1 MTKLLVN
8 MAGDFYADCT
18 ALALERTGNFRVKK
32 HSEPDAETME
42 LQLREFPAD
51 VLLLGISVLSGYTV
65 EDRKPLIR
73 AVRSRMPESRIV
85 LFLDERVSEEQTE
98 GVKQL
103 RQARLVDGFLYAS
116 NSMDYLVDI
125 LETI

>member
-1 MTKLLVN
+1 MIKLLVN

-18 ALALERTGNFRVKK
+18 ALALRVEK
-32 HSEPDAETME
+32 HPEPDAETME
-42 LQLREFPAD
+42 LRLREFPAD
-51 VLLLGISVLSGYTV
+51 VLLLGVSVLSGYTV

-73 AVRSRMPESRIV
+73 AVRSRLPESRIV

-103 RQARLVDGFLYAS
+103 RQARLIDGFLYAS
-116 NSMDYLVDI
+116 NSMEYLVDT
-125 LETI
+125 LESI

>member
-1 MTKLLVN
+1 MIKLLVN

-18 ALALERTGNFRVKK
+18 ALALERTGNFRVEK
-32 HSEPDAETME
+32 HPEPDPEALE
-42 LQLREFPAD
+42 LRLREFPAD

-73 AVRSRMPESRIV
+73 AVRRRLPESRIV

-116 NSMDYLVDI
+116 NSMDYLVDT